1 MKFKVGDFLVD
12 AGHNP
17 IDKLMSAT
25 VIDLIDDCTGKYYR
39 LQYLQSFDDW
49 LGAEE
54 VEYAWKLAPIG
65 SVGWLIQQLSKHDPT
80 DSVSIC
86 QWNTNEWKVDVKDVE
101 IVNKFE
107 EGAVTLW

>member
-1 MKFKVGDFLVD
+1 MAKAPVG
-12 AGHNP
+12 
-17 IDKLMSAT
+17 T
-25 VIDLIDDCTGKYYR
+25 V
-39 LQYLQSFDDW
+39 
-49 LGAEE
+49 
-54 VEYAWKLAPIG
+54 P
-65 SVGWLIQQLSKHDPT
+65 WLIHELSKHDPT